1 MHDEILSIATDDIAE
16 EAAKLQ
22 AEYMVIPT
30 EINGQVMAI
39 PSTIATGKLWSD
51 CKD

>member
-1 MHDEILSIATDDIAE
+1 VHDEILSIATDDIAE
-16 EAAKLQ
+16 EVSKLQ

-30 EINGQVMAI
+30 EIEGKVMSI
-39 PSTIATGKLWSD
+39 PSTIAMGKLWSD